1 MEVMEFFLKGQLSSW
16 IIQPIFNTPFQV
28 ALIKKII
35 KFKFIALTSIFDIRL
50 IGNQKQLKIIYKE
63 GNTVLVALR
72 FFFEKKKI

>member
-35 KFKFIALTSIFDIRL
+35 KFKFIALISIFDI
-50 IGNQKQLKIIYKE
+50 QLQDYVVNCIVFDIDSKLHIQNNKICIKFRV
-63 GNTVLVALR
+63 N
-72 FFFEKKKI
+72 